1 MTYADVFP
9 FLLRNKNIL
18 FCCPTFMARR
28 EVFTS
33 VGLFDAE
40 RYDIAADLDLWIRIV
55 RQYPVG
61 ILNERLMCYRHMSS
75 QWSSRYKYLRTEQDL
90 SLTIMQRYL
99 AEDGWREKLSRN
111 DVIEDAF
118 HRCDDATFRAANWVI
133 RGEPIRARDLLRG
146 RYPWRT
152 LLIRLRRRKLR
163 VLLLRAILKF
173 GLATST
179 WPWLRPVLMRT
190 EYPGLKPDQARATLR
205 EQRAVEE
212 RSSLIAARSPGEQKG
227 F

>member
-1 MTYADVFP
+1 V
-9 FLLRNKNIL
+9 
-18 FCCPTFMARR
+18 
-28 EVFTS
+28 
-33 VGLFDAE
+33 
-40 RYDIAADLDLWIRIV
+40 AADLDLWIRIL
-55 RQYPVG
+55 RKYPVG
-61 ILNERLMCYRHMSS
+61 ILNERLMRYRHMSG

-90 SLTIMQRYL
+90 CFTILDYYLT
-99 AEDGWREKLSRN
+99 EDGWREKLSRA
-111 DVIEDAF
+111 DLIEYTF

-179 WPWLRPVLMRT
+179 WPWLRPVLKRT
-190 EYPGLKPDQARATLR
+190 EYPARKRSKSILIRPFAERRTATNRLKQAAM
-205 EQRAVEE
+205 E
-212 RSSLIAARSPGEQKG
+212 K
-227 F
+227 